1 MEIHK
6 DRLYI
11 LDEAVVHVYSM
22 KDFRYTGKFGG
33 KGNGPGEFNAN
44 YYPMSPVQIRFI
56 DDRIVLFRMYKMAIF
71 SVNGRVTGEKRI
83 PFLAADI
90 LPLKE
95 ML

>member
-1 MEIHK
+1 
-6 DRLYI
+6 
-11 LDEAVVHVYSM
+11 
-22 KDFRYTGKFGG
+22 
-33 KGNGPGEFNAN
+33 
-44 YYPMSPVQIRFI
+44 MSPVQIRFI

-83 PFLAADI
+83 PFLTADI